1 MGRDS
6 PLKPPALAPGDLLG
20 IVAPASGIDPELLA
34 AGVHEL
40 ERLGFR
46 TRCRDDIRTVEG
58 YLAGGLDRRRGELVE
73 MLEDPGVRGVFCARG
88 GYGSGHLL
96 AEIDPSRLRRSAKV
110 FCGASDITMLL
121 AAFARAGVV
130 AFHGPMVATTI
141 RLGPDGYD
149 RDLMM
154 RILVEGEA
162 VEFETAGCR
171 ILQPGRGEGR
181 LTGGCLSLIVS
192 TLATDWELDT
202 RDSILVVEDIDARP
216 YQIDRMLT
224 QLRQAG
230 KLDRV
235 RGFVFGE
242 MPGCDPPPGA
252 GYTTEDVIRSCLSDL
267 GAPILYGFP
276 TGHAARPNAVVPFG
290 VEAELS
296 LDSGAAFRMLEA
308 AVARR

>member
-1 MGRDS
+1 MGRDA
-6 PLKPPALAPGDLLG
+6 PVKPPALAPGDLLG
-20 IVAPASGIDPELLA
+20 IVAPASGVDPELLA
-34 AGVHEL
+34 AGVGEL
-40 ERLGFR
+40 ESLGFR

-58 YLAGGLDRRRGELVE
+58 YLAGGLGRRRDELIE
-73 MLEDPGVRGVFCARG
+73 MLEDPDVNGVICARG

-96 AEIDPSRLRRSAKV
+96 DALDPSRLRRAAKV

-130 AFHGPMVATTI
+130 AFHGPMVATTM
-141 RLGPDGYD
+141 RLGPAGYD

-154 RILVEGEA
+154 RMLIDGEA

-171 ILQPGRGEGR
+171 ILRPGRAKGR

-192 TLATDWELDT
+192 TLATDWEMDT
-202 RDSILVVEDIDARP
+202 RDAILVVEDIDTRP

-224 QLRQAG
+224 HLRQAG

-252 GYTTEDVIRSCLSDL
+252 GYTTEDVIRWRLSDL

-276 TGHAARPNAVVPFG
+276 TGHASRPNAVVPFG
-290 VEAELS
+290 VEAELA
-296 LDSGAAFRMLEA
+296 LDSGAVFRLLES
-308 AVARR
+308 AVEGR